1 MHNLA
6 LCLPL
11 AMLVLAPLGDL
22 LLAHQWVAAGR
33 TTTRAMGVVTALG
46 HAPTRELEWAS
57 SAGFS
62 AGLGQRHGSLGQMQS
77 NYCSS
82 VFLFQKYYLFK

>member
-1 MHNLA
+1 
-6 LCLPL
+6 
-11 AMLVLAPLGDL
+11 
-22 LLAHQWVAAGR
+22 
-33 TTTRAMGVVTALG
+33 MGVVTALG